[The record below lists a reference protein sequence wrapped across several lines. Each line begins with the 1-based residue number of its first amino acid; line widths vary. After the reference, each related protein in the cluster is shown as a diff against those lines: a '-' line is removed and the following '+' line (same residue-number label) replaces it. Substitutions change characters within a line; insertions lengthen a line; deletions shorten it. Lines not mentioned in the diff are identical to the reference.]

1 MARPSVIPA
10 VKERLESYL
19 EKCESTYLAQPE
31 STRRPTLPS
40 TGDGKVNVRAVAQAI
55 DLKQTQEKYL
65 YERDELTSLLNLVAE
80 GQGLLPIGSRLVQD
94 AGDKALLE
102 RLARQA
108 QTARADAQAAVEATA
123 VQDELLGKVREL
135 SADNERL
142 TAENLRLRSML
153 DAMDLGLH
161 IRVHD

>member
-19 EKCESTYLAQPE
+19 EQCESAYLAQPE

-80 GQGLLPIGSRLVQD
+80 GQGLLPIGSRLVQN

>member
-10 VKERLESYL
+10 VRQRLEAYL
-19 EKCESTYLAQPE
+19 EQCESAFLVQPE
-31 STRRPTLPS
+31 DARSATLPS
-40 TGDGKVNVRAVAQAI
+40 TRDGKVNVRAVAQAI
-55 DLKQTQEKYL
+55 DLKPTQEKYL
-65 YERDELTSLLNLVAE
+65 YEREELTSLINLVAE

-94 AGDKALLE
+94 ASDKAIKE

-123 VQDELLGKVREL
+123 VQDELLERVREL
-135 SADNERL
+135 SLDNERL
-142 TAENLRLRSML
+142 SAENLRLRAML
-153 DAMDLGLH
+153 DAMDQGLH

>member
-10 VKERLESYL
+10 VRQRLEAYL
-19 EKCESTYLAQPE
+19 EQRESAFLVQPE
-31 STRRPTLPS
+31 GARSATLPS

-55 DLKQTQEKYL
+55 DLKPTQEKYL
-65 YERDELTSLLNLVAE
+65 YEREELTSLINLVAE

-94 AGDKALLE
+94 ASDKAIKE

-108 QTARADAQAAVEATA
+108 QTSRADAQAAVEATA
-123 VQDELLGKVREL
+123 VQDELLERVREL
-135 SADNERL
+135 SLDNEL
-142 TAENLRLRSML
+142 LSAENLRLRAML
-153 DAMDLGLH
+153 DAMDQGLH

>member
-1 MARPSVIPA
+1 MARPSVVP
-10 VKERLESYL
+10 VVRQRLEAYL
-19 EKCESTYLAQPE
+19 EQCESAFLAQPE
-31 STRRPTLPS
+31 STRSATLPR

-55 DLKQTQEKYL
+55 DLKPTQEKYL
-65 YERDELTSLLNLVAE
+65 YERDELTSLINLVAE
-80 GQGLLPIGSRLVQD
+80 GQGLLPIGSRLALD
-94 AGDKALLE
+94 AGDKAMKE

-123 VQDELLGKVREL
+123 IQEELLDRVREL

-142 TAENLRLRSML
+142 SAENMRLRSML
-153 DAMDLGLH
+153 DAMDQGLY